1 MIDRF
6 LSETIHILALRYHFS
21 EMLMI
26 LFAFAFLFTSS
37 RITIEDLCQ
46 CFAAARVCFYAYR
59 ISVLFPSIGKDTAK
73 GFLEQISSQMFFDTV
88 KDPDN
93 FFCTDRRVVLA

>member
-6 LSETIHILALRYHFS
+6 LSETVHILALRYHFS

-26 LFAFAFLFTSS
+26 LFAFAILFTSS
-37 RITIEDLCQ
+37 GIAIEDLCQ
-46 CFAAARVCFYAYR
+46 CFAAVRVGFYAYR
-59 ISVLFPSIGKDTAK
+59 ISVFLSSIGKDTTK
-73 GFLEQISSQMFFDTV
+73 GFFEQIGAQMFFDTV

-93 FFCTDRRVVLA
+93 FFCTDRRDLEI